1 MWEEEIVRPA
11 PNRRVLL
18 AAGIGLLLLLVAGCI
33 FLFPFGFASQPA
45 LSFSKRQP
53 SIVASKM
60 YMNPGKMLALSGDS
74 LGFWRVW
81 QHNDSVAVNRFGPL
95 GEAEWVADY
104 SINSPLVDINGRQL
118 ILADAETGQVFTI
131 EQGKGVTNALTL
143 DGKIEAVAIAET
155 GQWLVIHR
163 PANGAPE
170 YLESELAF
178 HSRDG
183 SLLFQIPL
191 TNALPITAKM
201 NQNGTQFFLLISKV
215 SADGLENHLLSY
227 ADTGQVI
234 WTAQLPDGPPIGLTI
249 KPFADRIAVA
259 IGNSV
264 ICYSGAGQPLWQ
276 HVGQGMV
283 QDMIFLGQGDQ
294 VAYASQKVSVFSY
307 KKQSLIT
314 VLTGQGQVAWQY
326 EVKGSV
332 PRLAS
337 GPTTLSAIIANDAGV
352 HCIGSDG
359 QVRWSQKHPYNE
371 KKVEDFAAHIAYS
384 GSNTVLVQLTDGRML
399 VLRGE

>member
-1 MWEEEIVRPA
+1 MNQNWPFIVVMDLYCFR
-11 PNRRVLL
+11 
-18 AAGIGLLLLLVAGCI
+18 
-33 FLFPFGFASQPA
+33 
-45 LSFSKRQP
+45 
-53 SIVASKM
+53 
-60 YMNPGKMLALSGDS
+60 Y
-74 LGFWRVW
+74 
-81 QHNDSVAVNRFGPL
+81 
-95 GEAEWVADY
+95 
-104 SINSPLVDINGRQL
+104 
-118 ILADAETGQVFTI
+118 
-131 EQGKGVTNALTL
+131 
-143 DGKIEAVAIAET
+143 
-155 GQWLVIHR
+155 
-163 PANGAPE
+163 
-170 YLESELAF
+170 
-178 HSRDG
+178 
-183 SLLFQIPL
+183 L

-314 VLTGQGQVAWQY
+314 VLTGQGQVM
-326 EVKGSV
+326 
-332 PRLAS
+332 
-337 GPTTLSAIIANDAGV
+337 AI
-352 HCIGSDG
+352 
-359 QVRWSQKHPYNE
+359 
-371 KKVEDFAAHIAYS
+371 
-384 GSNTVLVQLTDGRML
+384 
-399 VLRGE
+399 